1 MAQHLSQTVYGKAFE
16 YACVKAFYDRLSGT
30 QPVVIIDSAPMETAH
45 SFYYELAENK
55 RMNMT
60 LAADAAVHVI
70 KKLEPQ
76 LCYPDKNYPLFLSLQ
91 SDASGQA
98 GDVRD
103 VLCIRNQN
111 DWEIGLSCKHNH
123 FAVKHSRLSAT
134 INFGRDWFGISNS
147 DNYFH
152 NIVPVFEELKDIR
165 NNSIASG
172 RVALW
177 RDIPKKEERFYVPI
191 LEAFITELTSL
202 HINNS
207 TLIPSRLIQ
216 YLIGRND
223 FYKVISVENNKY
235 TRVDAINIYGT
246 LNKQSE
252 GKSSIIKVPKLHLPH
267 EFYYIG
273 FVPNSK
279 NTIRIVCDE
288 GWEIS
293 MRIHNASSRVEP
305 SLKFDVNLVSMPV
318 TICSQ
323 IQPWL

>member
-1 MAQHLSQTVYGKAFE
+1 MAQQLSQTTYGKAFE
-16 YACVKAFYDRLSGT
+16 YACVKAFYDRLGDG
-30 QPVVIIDSAPMETAH
+30 QPVIIVDSAPMETAR
-45 SFYYELAENK
+45 SFYYNLPENK
-55 RMNMT
+55 RMNMV

-76 LCYPDKNYPLFLSLQ
+76 LCYPDNNYPLFLSLQ
-91 SDASGQA
+91 SDAKGQA

-134 INFGRDWFGISNS
+134 IDFGKDWFGIPNS
-147 DNYFH
+147 DNYFK
-152 NIVPVFEELKDIR
+152 NIIPIFEELRDIR
-165 NNSIASG
+165 NNSIISG
-172 RVALW
+172 KVALW
-177 RDIPKKEERFYVPI
+177 RDVPNKEDRFYVPI
-191 LEAFITELTSL
+191 LEAFIKELTAL
-202 HINNS
+202 HVSNS
-207 TLIPSRLIQ
+207 TFIPGRLIQ

-223 FYKVISVENNKY
+223 FYKVISVENNRY

-246 LNKQSE
+246 LNRQSE

-267 EFYYIG
+267 EFYHIG

-293 MRIHNASSRVEP
+293 MRIHNASSRIEP
-305 SLKFDVNLVSMPV
+305 SLKFDVNLVSMPA